1 MCNILGLTSSNFI
14 KQLLCRKAAVP
25 VMKKA
30 TTNQMKKQLIFLAAV
45 ILITVSSWA
54 LLSGTTAYKKL
65 STTAPKC
72 KKTCQEKPASNNAP
86 QTGFFILDS
95 FSGAL

>member
-1 MCNILGLTSSNFI
+1 
-14 KQLLCRKAAVP
+14 
-25 VMKKA
+25 MKKA
-30 TTNQMKKQLIFLAAV
+30 TDNQMKKQLIFLAAV

-54 LLSGTTAYKKL
+54 LLSGTSAYKKF
-65 STTAPKC
+65 SPASPKC